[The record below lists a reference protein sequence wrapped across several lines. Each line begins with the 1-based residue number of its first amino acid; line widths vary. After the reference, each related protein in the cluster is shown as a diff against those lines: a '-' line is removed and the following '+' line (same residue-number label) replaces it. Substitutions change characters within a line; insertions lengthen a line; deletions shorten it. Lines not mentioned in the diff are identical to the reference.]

1 MVSTRLMQN
10 FLRNGVAKMLV
21 EIRPF
26 RCSKIHIFYK
36 SSPPNPYGQVRH
48 QKISILAKS
57 QPPNPKL
64 RPKNAQNTFQNPSTS
79 HLTLHLPFK
88 IKELG
93 LLTFIFVRSAT
104 RRFLWCNSHLLIPKL
119 RYKNGRFTFLLVA
132 RIPARVA
139 KIISEKID
147 FSHP

>member
-1 MVSTRLMQN
+1 MQN
-10 FLRNGVAKMLV
+10 VLRNGVANFGG
-21 EIRPF
+21 EFRPF
-26 RCSKIHIFYK
+26 RGSKIHYFNK
-36 SSPPNPYGQVRH
+36 TSPPNPYGQVRH

-57 QPPNPKL
+57 QPPTPKL
-64 RPKNAQNTFQNPSTS
+64 RPQNTPNTFQNPSTS
-79 HLTLHLPFK
+79 HQTLHSPFK

-93 LLTFIFVRSAT
+93 LPTFNFVQSAT

-119 RYKNGRFTFLLVA
+119 RCKHGRFMFLLVA